1 MPLDN
6 AKLINITPSLARLRD
21 PLVMQL
27 SFASI
32 LILMS
37 VAVFTVWVFK
47 SVRLPPILAYLFCG
61 VVAGPHMLAIIDNPE
76 EIHFVAELGIVFLLF
91 SLGLEF
97 SLPKMLAMRHLV
109 FGIGLGQM
117 VFTTLIFMALA
128 SFIGFDA
135 KAALIIGGMIA
146 LSSTAIVIKQMS
158 EKGTLN
164 TNRAQMVV
172 SILLFQDLA
181 VVPLLILVPLLS
193 DADQSSLWL
202 AIVMALLKGALV
214 VGILLSA
221 GKWLLPR
228 IFNEVARTRTD
239 ELFVLTTILVALIA
253 AGLTYSFGLSMALGA
268 FLAGMMLSESQYRHQ
283 LEADIRPFRD
293 ILMGLFFITVGMR
306 FEMQTLLSQF
316 HWILLGLVV
325 IMLVKVLIVRAC
337 AWLYRADKTD
347 SWAAGIKLCQMGEF
361 SFVLAA
367 LAVNHDVLTAEQG
380 SLLLAIGVLSMAVTP
395 WLVDN
400 SMWVTKRIVGEQGLP
415 VAEDEEDL
423 VHPSMQDHVLILG
436 FGRVGQSVSR
446 LLSIEKIPFLVVDA
460 DPVRVNESRSAGQP
474 VVFGDVS
481 QKDILRAA
489 GVESAKLVLLTFDE
503 HQKALNVIKT
513 IAELRPELPVVVRT
527 RKDYHLEELYAA
539 GASQVVPEILEG
551 SLMLVSQVLHLSG
564 IPMSRILKRVRSE
577 RKEQYRHMHGFFPGE
592 TTEVSH
598 ETTDKLEFMHAVVLT
613 RDAFAVGKSI
623 GELDLLKRR
632 ITLQGLRR
640 DNVEIAEPD
649 LNEALKAN
657 DVLIISGKPR
667 RVERTELFL
676 LEGH

>member
-1 MPLDN
+1 MH
-6 AKLINITPSLARLRD
+6 
-21 PLVMQL
+21 V

-37 VAVFTVWVFK
+37 VAVFTVWLFK
-47 SVRLPPILAYLFCG
+47 RVNLPPILAYLFCG

-76 EIHFVAELGIVFLLF
+76 EIHFFAELGIVFLLF

-117 VFTTLIFMALA
+117 IFTTLVFMGLA
-128 SFIGFDA
+128 TLIGFDA
-135 KAALIIGGMIA
+135 KAALIIGGMAA

-164 TNRAQMVV
+164 TTRAQMVV

-181 VVPLLILVPLLS
+181 VVPFLILVPLLS
-193 DADQSSLWL
+193 DADQSSMWL

-306 FEMQTLLSQF
+306 FELQTLISQF

-325 IMLVKVLIVRAC
+325 IMILKVLIVRAC
-337 AWLYRADKTD
+337 AWLYRANKTD

-361 SFVLAA
+361 SFVIAA
-367 LAVNHDVLTAEQG
+367 LAVNHDVLSAEQG

-395 WLVDN
+395 WLIDN
-400 SMWVTKRIVGEQGLP
+400 SVLVTKLLVGEQSLP
-415 VAEDEEDL
+415 STDDEEQL
-423 VHPSMQDHVLILG
+423 VHPTMHDHVLILG

-513 IAELRPELPVVVRT
+513 IAEMRPDLPVVVRT

-577 RKEQYRHMHGFFPGE
+577 RKEHYRHMHGFFPGE
-592 TTEVSH
+592 TTEVSY
-598 ETTDKLEFMHAVVLT
+598 ETTDKLEFMHAIVLT
-613 RDAFAVGKSI
+613 RDAYAVGKSI
-623 GELDLLKRR
+623 GGLDLLKKR

-640 DNVEIAEPD
+640 NNVEIAEPD
-649 LNEALKAN
+649 VDETLKVG

-667 RVERTELFL
+667 RVERAELYL